1 VLSGIFIARRLLLLA
16 PVLLGISL
24 VVFGALRLVP
34 GDPARVLAGTE
45 ATEEVVESL
54 RARYGLDRPLPL
66 QYAVWLGRALSGDL
80 GISIKSGRPVL
91 AEIGARYG
99 NTLALAALSALLA
112 VAIGVPIG
120 VLAASR
126 RGRLTDR
133 VAMVLALVGVCV
145 PAFWLGLVLQILLS
159 VRLGLLPTTGAG
171 SWQHLVAP
179 SLTLAA
185 FAVANFTRI
194 TRAAVLEVL
203 SQDYVRTA
211 RAKGLAEPV
220 VLRAHALRN
229 ALLPVVTVVGVEIG
243 HLLAGAVVVETV
255 FAYPGIGR
263 FLVESI
269 MSRDYP
275 AVQAV
280 VLAIA
285 GSWVVVNLLVDVTY
299 GVLDPRVSY
308 R

>member
-91 AEIGARYG
+91 TEIGARYG

-112 VAIGVPIG
+112 VAVGVPIG